1 VPDSDDTAETF
12 PTEPPSAPTVSCA
25 RCGRSW
31 DLAAEL
37 DRVGNQAFEQFALDH
52 HRHTG
57 HFPDDVETWQ
67 ADCTRCPDGE
77 QRLSEGPARRWAET
91 HARHTRH
98 TVTLTGA
105 DGTQIDEITG
115 D

>member
-1 VPDSDDTAETF
+1 VQDSDDTAEAF
-12 PTEPPSAPTVSCA
+12 PTEPPAPPTISCS
-25 RCGRSW
+25 RCDRSW

-57 HFPDDVETWQ
+57 HFPDDVHPWQ
-67 ADCTRCPDGE
+67 AVCQRCPDAE
-77 QRLSEGPARRWAET
+77 RRLRETPARRWAET

-98 TVTLTGA
+98 TVLLRDP
-105 DGTQIDEITG
+105 DGDTVAEIQSE
-115 D
+115 